1 MKKFR
6 KFLKYVVVLG
16 FGTFVVLFSSIL
28 YYGEG
33 SGGILRSFLRGF
45 EDRTLN
51 WRFRVRY
58 YLESWFQK
66 KPESSLLDRM
76 VIVAIDDKAIA
87 KFGGSF
93 PFDRQVWADYLNHFA
108 RLPEEK
114 QPDLIFFDIVFSDPS
129 RNPQSDTNLFLAFH
143 NYKKPLAIDFILEL
157 SQAAVNLRAED
168 PYFHKLVQRDAM
180 EYSHPSVQSLR
191 RFEYDRPIPYE
202 EVSHYTKQVLILSPL
217 MDRVDATG
225 AANFFSDES
234 GVYRYFPGMVSV
246 FYRQKGQD
254 ITNEG
259 ITNVYYSSIQMGI
272 LLQLLKANFSQLVW
286 KPEGLLIT
294 NAEYKGK
301 REDFFV
307 PHIPG
312 RRGYVGI
319 NYLAPPGSGRV
330 RVVSL
335 ADITKVELPKG
346 AILLT
351 GMYSKSGTH
360 DIWRSPFGE
369 MFGIEHIAYSL
380 YTLYEKRFLQFPLPW
395 VEVLY
400 TFLLVML
407 VALLAVRGGMG
418 WLSLG
423 ASVSFV
429 PFVVGV
435 AGFFRDWHIITF
447 VPFLD
452 AILVLVFA
460 QVYVLITESRE
471 KSFIRQTFSSYL
483 NPKLVDLLIENP
495 DVLQL
500 GGSEKEI
507 TIFFS
512 SIKNFH
518 EVTEGFTAREIVDFL
533 NRYFGFMGDMIIE
546 ANGTLDKYM
555 GEMIMAFW
563 GAPIEDPQHAYLA
576 CKTAVEMLKRVEL
589 FNQEQKRL
597 GLKPV
602 LVNIGLNTGR
612 AVVGNVGSDRQKNYT
627 AIGDSVNL
635 ASRIKGLN
643 KFYHTQ
649 IIISEFTYAQ
659 VKDRVVVRELDLT
672 RVKGKKEPVR
682 VYELWDIK

>member
-1 MKKFR
+1 MKIFK
-6 KFLKYVVVLG
+6 KVIKYLVILG
-16 FGTFVVLFSSIL
+16 FSVCVALFSVWL

-33 SGGILRSFLRGF
+33 GGGVFGAFLRGF

-51 WRFRVRY
+51 WRFRFRY
-58 YLESWFQK
+58 SFETLFNK
-66 KPESSLLDRM
+66 KPKPSILDRI

-93 PFDRQVWADYLNHFA
+93 PFDRQVWANYLNHFA

-114 QPDLIFFDIVFSDPS
+114 QPHLIFFDIVFSDPS
-129 RNPQSDTNLFLAFH
+129 RKPQSDTNLFQAFR
-143 NYKKPLAIDFILEL
+143 NYRKPLAIDFILEL
-157 SQAAVNLRAED
+157 SQAAVNLRATD
-168 PYFHKLVQRDAM
+168 PYFHKLVQRDSL
-180 EYSHPSVQSLR
+180 EYTYSSVQSLK
-191 RFEYDRPIPYE
+191 RFEYPGEIPYE
-202 EVSHYTKQVLILSPL
+202 EVSHYTKQVLVLSPL
-217 MDRVDATG
+217 MDEVEAAG

-234 GVYRYFPGMVSV
+234 GIYRYFPGLVSV
-246 FYRQKGQD
+246 FYNYKGQD
-254 ITNEG
+254 G
-259 ITNVYYSSIQMGI
+259 VDDITNVYYPSIQIGI
-272 LLQLLKANFSQLVW
+272 LLELLNSDLSQVVW
-286 KPEGLLIT
+286 KREGLLIT

-307 PHIPG
+307 PHVP
-312 RRGYVGI
+312 RTRGYVGI

-335 ADITKVELPKG
+335 ADITRVELPEG

-351 GMYSKSGTH
+351 GMYSRSGTH

-380 YTLYEKRFLQFPLPW
+380 YTLYEKRFLKFPLPW
-395 VEVLY
+395 VEIVY
-400 TFLLVML
+400 IVFVVMA
-407 VALLAVRGGMG
+407 VALLSARGGMV
-418 WLSLG
+418 WFSLG
-423 ASVSFV
+423 GVVSFL
-429 PFVVGV
+429 PFVVGAV
-435 AGFFRDWHIITF
+435 GFLKDWHIVTF

-452 AILVLVFA
+452 AILTLVFA

-471 KSFIRQTFSSYL
+471 KAFIRQTFSSYL
-483 NPKLVDLLIENP
+483 NPRLVDLLIENP
-495 DVLQL
+495 ETLQL
-500 GGSEKEI
+500 GGSEREI

-518 EVTEGFTAREIVDFL
+518 EVTEGFTARDIVNFL

-563 GAPIEDPQHAYLA
+563 GAPIEDPQHAYRA
-576 CKTAVEMLKRVEL
+576 CKTAIDMLHRVEL
-589 FNQEQKRL
+589 FNEEQKRL

-602 LVNIGLNTGR
+602 VVNIGLNTGR
-612 AVVGNVGSDRQKNYT
+612 AVVGNVGSDKQKNYT

-649 IIISEFTYAQ
+649 IVLSEFTYAQ
-659 VKDRVVVRELDLT
+659 VKERVVVRELDLT